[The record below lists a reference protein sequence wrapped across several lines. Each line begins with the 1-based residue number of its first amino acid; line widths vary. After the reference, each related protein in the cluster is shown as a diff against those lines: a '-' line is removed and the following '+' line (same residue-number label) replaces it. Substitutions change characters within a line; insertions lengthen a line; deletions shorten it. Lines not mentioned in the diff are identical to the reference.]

1 MRIVL
6 VSALLALTYAI
17 GVESLTELKTEI
29 QAEVRGRSQKKGK
42 GKGKKK
48 CKPKHIKKVDLMDF
62 ETWKREEGYWVG
74 EYTFLGADGDP
85 YESSTWPYPYDHYMG
100 FIHLAIDGPNLS
112 QRNVFLYPP

>member
-29 QAEVRGRSQKKGK
+29 QAKVQKKGKGK

-48 CKPKHIKKVDLMDF
+48 CKPKHIRKIDLMDF
-62 ETWKREEGYWVG
+62 EAWKREEGYWIG

-85 YESSTWPYPYDHYMG
+85 Y
-100 FIHLAIDGPNLS
+100 
-112 QRNVFLYPP
+112 

>member
-17 GVESLTELKTEI
+17 GVESLTELKTGI
-29 QAEVRGRSQKKGK
+29 PEVRGKKQKKGK

-48 CKPKHIKKVDLMDF
+48 CKPKHIRKIDLMDF
-62 ETWKREEGYWVG
+62 EAWKREEGYWIG